1 MTTYSDTLR
10 LFSDLR
16 PGDQVELTHEVKVG
30 FRSWT
35 ATTAGEVVRTDR
47 QRHGLHHRRNRAEG
61 AYSDIIVLRKDDGEL
76 TTVTLDEFSQ
86 LTRVSGVDAE
96 TAP

>member
-1 MTTYSDTLR
+1 MPTHSEMLR

-16 PGDQVELTHEVKVG
+16 PGDQIELTHEVKVG

-35 ATTAGEVVRTDR
+35 ATTCGEVVRTDR
-47 QRHGLHHRRNRAEG
+47 QRHGLHYRRNRDEG

-86 LTRVSGVDAE
+86 IKRLSQVDAK
-96 TAP
+96 ASP

>member
-1 MTTYSDTLR
+1 MPTHSETLR

-16 PGDQVELTHEVKVG
+16 PGDHVELTHEVKVG

-35 ATTAGEVVRTDR
+35 ATTRGEVVRTDR
-47 QRHGLHHRRNRAEG
+47 QRHGLHYRRNRDEG

-76 TTVTLDEFSQ
+76 TTVTLDEFSR
-86 LTRVSGVDAE
+86 LKRVSCAE
-96 TAP
+96 PETPS

>member
-1 MTTYSDTLR
+1 MTTHSETLR

-16 PGDQVELTHEVKVG
+16 PGDQIELTHEVKVG

-35 ATTAGEVVRTDR
+35 ATTSGEVVRTDR
-47 QRHGLHHRRNRAEG
+47 QRHGLHHRRSRDDA

-76 TTVTLDEFSQ
+76 TTVALDEFSQ
-86 LTRVSGVDAE
+86 LKRVSHAD
-96 TAP
+96 TTT